1 MSLGEPSF
9 NLPKEVLANISNK
22 IKNTKMSYTESIGF
36 FKLRELVSLH
46 YKTQYKLAL
55 PASNIAITAGASASI
70 LLVLMT
76 LFNEGDYVA
85 ITLPGYPCYRNI
97 IKALSLKP
105 YIIKTKIKDNFQLD
119 SNDIANMPSY
129 VKGIIIESPANP
141 TGVVINN
148 DDLYKIVEIC
158 KKKKIKL
165 IADEIYHG
173 ISYDLQKP
181 NSVLKYNKNCVVINS
196 FSKYFLMTGWRL
208 GWIIADDKII
218 ENISKIAMNLYLSPS
233 SVSQYT
239 ALNVFSHYNYFNK
252 VVKEYQKNR
261 DFLATNLRSIG
272 LKKFFLPQGAFY
284 IFLNISE
291 ISDDSYKFCQ
301 DMVEDIKVTA
311 APGIDFDT
319 KRGKKYIRISFAGNR
334 KQLNNA
340 INRLKKW
347 I

>member
-1 MSLGEPSF
+1 
-9 NLPKEVLANISNK
+9 
-22 IKNTKMSYTESIGF
+22 MSYTESIGF

-208 GWIIADDKII
+208 GWMIASKNTIDA
-218 ENISKIAMNLYLSPS
+218 ISKLAMNLYLCPS
-233 SVSQYT
+233 SISQYT
-239 ALNVFSHYNYFNK
+239 AMEVFKYYPYFDK
-252 VVKEYQKNR
+252 VTNDYYANR
-261 DFLATNLRSIG
+261 DIILRE
-272 LKKFFLPQGAFY
+272 LKKLGIKNYTVPYGAFY
-284 IFLNISE
+284 TYIDVSKLTN
-291 ISDDSYKFCQ
+291 DSFKFCNN
-301 DMVEDIKVTA
+301 MLKDIQVTA
-311 APGIDFDT
+311 APGIDFDQQFGN
-319 KRGKKYIRISFAGNR
+319 KFIRISFAGEKKDLQEAFKR
-334 KQLNNA
+334 INNW
-340 INRLKKW
+340 L
-347 I
+347 